1 MLSIDL
7 QVKVILNLKLFLSDF
22 DDLLKHYYFITL
34 LATLILDEC
43 NARYSCRWKGDKTM
57 VEGTHLEAL
66 TFLHNSYQIIWK
78 PTHLLLHSNFCI
90 DLIYTDQQSV
100 VANCVHTPLKILNG
114 ITTKLHILNWTSIFN
129 IHHHRS
135 G

>member
-66 TFLHNSYQIIWK
+66 TFLHNSYQII
-78 PTHLLLHSNFCI
+78 
-90 DLIYTDQQSV
+90 
-100 VANCVHTPLKILNG
+100 
-114 ITTKLHILNWTSIFN
+114 
-129 IHHHRS
+129 
-135 G
+135 